1 MDRSSPGANS
11 LCQKYEPA
19 GTLPENLLF
28 AFECDV
34 MDDWKPG
41 DLIDIPSGLG
51 DGASLDADLAGVS
64 GLLSGT
70 PEERLNPVERTL
82 HAAGYQPKD
91 PGDLQRALV
100 AYQAADL
107 LRYKVLRIADRTA
120 QKKVGRNDPCP
131 CGSGRKYKKCCLG
144 KSGGD
149 VLSMLRA
156 GVPPALL
163 PRPWDDDEED
173 ASDDE
178 RLGALL
184 GSAPELEGIRFHR
197 ARLGQFIG
205 DKLPEDFDT
214 EDDDG
219 RERIL
224 ADLACDYVARY
235 GETAVFRDYVEAAAR
250 CGARLRDMDKLRSLV
265 AGCFYAIY
273 EQAMEEGSSVRTPL
287 TLMIFDATLNE
298 GVEAAAAEE
307 TAEERARE
315 AVLKATGGR
324 SNRDLDAAELAA
336 LHENPPDEARELF
349 RSVEARLAEI
359 MVAIK
364 DGSFPVY
371 LPFPC
376 VARAASLLMTTTSND
391 VDTASR
397 LVSLAKE
404 AMEQFCDEDVELYEA
419 AVHDWLDTGEGTE
432 EEAGMARLLLPL
444 LRSDYRADIVERLVV
459 ATIQHA
465 DGFSMPF
472 GPDVDREHGTGG
484 RFEFFERY
492 AEVLAVQG
500 FQTLAERV
508 LSCRELFEE

>member
-1 MDRSSPGANS
+1 
-11 LCQKYEPA
+11 
-19 GTLPENLLF
+19 
-28 AFECDV
+28 

-41 DLIDIPSGLG
+41 DPVDIPGGLG
-51 DGASLDADLAGVS
+51 DGSSLDADLAGVA

-70 PEERLNPVERTL
+70 PEDRLNPVERTL
-82 HAAGYQPKD
+82 YAAGYRPKD
-91 PGDLQRALV
+91 PGGLQRALV

-107 LRYKVLRIADRTA
+107 LRSEILRIADRTG

-131 CGSGRKYKKCCLG
+131 CGSGRKHKKCCLG
-144 KSGGD
+144 KSGAD

-178 RLGALL
+178 SLGALL
-184 GSAPELEGIRFHR
+184 GSAPEFEGIRFHR
-197 ARLGQFIG
+197 ARLRQFIG
-205 DKLPEDFDT
+205 DKLPEGFDT
-214 EDDDG
+214 EDGDG

-224 ADLACDYVARY
+224 ADLACDYVARF
-235 GETAVFRDYVEAAAR
+235 GEAAVFREFIEGAAR
-250 CGARLRDMDKLRSLV
+250 CGARLRDMDDLRSLA

-273 EQAMEEGSSVRTPL
+273 EQAMDEGNTVRTPL

-324 SNRDLDAAELAA
+324 SIRDLDAAELAA
-336 LHENPPDEARELF
+336 LQEDPPEEARELLHTME
-349 RSVEARLAEI
+349 SRLADI

-371 LPFPC
+371 LPFPS
-376 VARAASLLMTTTSND
+376 VARPASLLVTTTSND
-391 VDTASR
+391 PGIAAR

-419 AVHDWLDTGEGTE
+419 AVHDWLDVGEGTE
-432 EEAGMARLLLPL
+432 EEARMVRLLFPL

-465 DGFSMPF
+465 DGFSMPL
-472 GPDVDREHGTGG
+472 GPDVDQERGTGD

-492 AEVLAVQG
+492 AEVLAAQG
-500 FQTLAERV
+500 FQVLSERV
-508 LSCRELFEE
+508 LSCREFFEER